1 MAEALNDERHQVLR
15 WVPPRRVRLML
26 MVGVRRRCSAGFPCT
41 AAEFGQV
48 RRVRISEANIDVQYA
63 APARRLRNAEIEL
76 GLGDWGLLSGRG
88 IRPRRQP
95 VVPSRHVLFHGNGH
109 ASVPAFQGAFEPVK
123 SRVVE
128 FEDNAAD
135 FITPGMI
142 ASQIK
147 RRPAELT
154 CSRPV
159 RRAESVFPVRGW
171 RRLRV
176 ELIARVIAAK
186 ASTQRGAKVDIAQS

>member
-1 MAEALNDERHQVLR
+1 MIDEL
-15 WVPPRRVRLML
+15 
-26 MVGVRRRCSAGFPCT
+26 A
-41 AAEFGQV
+41 
-48 RRVRISEANIDVQYA
+48 DVQYA

-95 VVPSRHVLFHGNGH
+95 VVPSRHVLFLGNRH
-109 ASVPAFQGAFEPVK
+109 AGLPALPGAFEPVPR
-123 SRVVE
+123 RVVE
-128 FEDNAAD
+128 FKDNAAD
-135 FITPGMI
+135 FTTPGMI

-154 CSRPV
+154 YSCAV
-159 RRAESVFPVRGW
+159 LRAENVFAVRGW

-176 ELIARVIAAK
+176 ELIARVIVAE
-186 ASTQRGAKVDIAQS
+186 ASTQRGAKVDVAQA